1 MWKISR
7 IAGMVAIALALIDTV
22 AIYNGEGFLFLF
34 KGKQASFLYLFSV
47 AFFMAAGAA
56 LMIQRKQYFRWFAV
70 LGVLFA
76 VRAGITVPDGAEP
89 PWCSETNPTHRLC
102 R

>member
-1 MWKISR
+1 MWKIGR
-7 IAGMVAIALALIDTV
+7 IAGMVVLALALIDTI

-34 KGKQASFLYLFSV
+34 KGKQAAFLYLFSV
-47 AFFMAAGAA
+47 AFFMAAG
-56 LMIQRKQYFRWFAV
+56 LMFMIHQVRYVRWFAV

-76 VRAGITVPDGAEP
+76 VRAGMTVPEGAEP
-89 PWCSETNPTHRLC
+89 PWCRETNPTHTLC